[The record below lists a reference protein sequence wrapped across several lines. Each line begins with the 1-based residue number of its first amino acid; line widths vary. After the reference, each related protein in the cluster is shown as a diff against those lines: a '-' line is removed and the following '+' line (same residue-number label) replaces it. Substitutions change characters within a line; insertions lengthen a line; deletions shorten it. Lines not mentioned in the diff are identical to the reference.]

1 MMRRLIICSMACML
15 LLLSLAA
22 CTNGQTN
29 SNSAKNNNNSNE
41 QQQDEQTLSNEK
53 DAVVN
58 TVEGFGA
65 KLQAVS
71 LMASADTLEKSMKE
85 NYSEFVSEELI
96 AKWINDPLNAPG
108 RLASSPWPER
118 IEILSVDKTSKD
130 AYQVN
135 GEIIEITSVEKVNGG
150 IAAKRSIT
158 LIVKN
163 IDNRWLISDAT
174 VGEYEDIN
182 QIVYENSE
190 YGFSFSLPKSW
201 DGYSVITEKW
211 EGRAIEGPQEGKIVE
226 TGPTLLIRHPQWT
239 SANPRQDIPIMIF
252 TFDQWDLV
260 QNEKISLGAAPIGP
274 SELGRNSKYVFALP
288 ARYNFA
294 FPTGFEEVEDILK
307 GNPLHPLEK

>member
-1 MMRRLIICSMACML
+1 MACML

-41 QQQDEQTLSNEK
+41 QQQDEQTLSSEK
-53 DAVVN
+53 GAVVN

-71 LMASADTLEKSMKE
+71 LTASADALEKSMKE

-96 AKWINDPLNAPG
+96 AKWISDPLNAPG
-108 RLASSPWPER
+108 RLTSSPWPER
-118 IEILSVDKTSKD
+118 IEILSVDKTSED

-135 GEIIEITSVEKVNGG
+135 GQIIEITSVEKVNGE
-150 IAAKRSIT
+150 IAAKRPIT

-174 VGEYEDIN
+174 IGKYEDIS
-182 QIVYENSE
+182 QIVYENNE

-201 DGYSVITEKW
+201 DGYSIITEKW

-226 TGPTLLIRHPQWT
+226 TGPTLL
-239 SANPRQDIPIMIF
+239 NPSWIHNARRIALR
-252 TFDQWDLV
+252 DQVL
-260 QNEKISLGAAPIGP
+260 
-274 SELGRNSKYVFALP
+274 
-288 ARYNFA
+288 
-294 FPTGFEEVEDILK
+294 
-307 GNPLHPLEK
+307 